1 MESLF
6 HLLPS
11 SILQRFVC
19 QVKPQGPENSVLGH
33 KRTGAKE
40 ITSCSQHLRD
50 PKLVQLLTS
59 CSWGGHVLQVNTSAC
74 LTGTELTNG
83 SCNISINRGG
93 GKKKQSGKTETL
105 LMLLLLSE
113 IGHCG
118 EKQVATEWTWP
129 DLLLPSKQQIG
140 HSSHYQ

>member
-1 MESLF
+1 MEAAIF
-6 HLLPS
+6 Q
-11 SILQRFVC
+11 SI
-19 QVKPQGPENSVLGH
+19 GEG
-33 KRTGAKE
+33 E
-40 ITSCSQHLRD
+40 
-50 PKLVQLLTS
+50 
-59 CSWGGHVLQVNTSAC
+59 
-74 LTGTELTNG
+74 
-83 SCNISINRGG
+83 
-93 GKKKQSGKTETL
+93 KKKQSGKTEKTETL

>member
-1 MESLF
+1 M
-6 HLLPS
+6 
-11 SILQRFVC
+11 
-19 QVKPQGPENSVLGH
+19 
-33 KRTGAKE
+33 
-40 ITSCSQHLRD
+40 
-50 PKLVQLLTS
+50 
-59 CSWGGHVLQVNTSAC
+59 LQVNTSAC
-74 LTGTELTNG
+74 LRGAELTNG

-93 GKKKQSGKTETL
+93 RKKQSGKTETL

-129 DLLLPSKQQIG
+129 DLSLPSRRQIG